1 MQLLLKNAHYYIN
14 GAFLIGDISADEG
27 KIIAIDAAGSKSEAD
42 CIQVIDADGLW
53 VLPGLVDSHTHFRDP
68 GPNLAEDFFT
78 GSLAAAA
85 GGFTVVCDMPNVCPT
100 PSNAEALTKR
110 IAAAEKKSLIDI
122 AFYGA
127 AGFSNR
133 YKLQEL
139 LDTGVVALK
148 TFLQE
153 APLGREEEFSGLTA
167 ADDGQLFLLMQE
179 VAKTDGR
186 LMFHCENYQ
195 LIRRLE
201 EQLKAAGITD
211 NSFHYKSRPDVAEIQ
226 SVATVIAFA
235 EATGAK
241 VGICH
246 VSVPQSC
253 QLVRE
258 AQNAGL
264 DIIAETCYHY
274 LIFDNSFIDKFGS
287 YAKCNPPLRSREDVE
302 GLWDYVMDG
311 TISMIG
317 SDHAPFLPEKK
328 TLAPN
333 DPIWKAPSGIAGIEV
348 MVTLLLQKVNEG
360 KISLADLA
368 LLTSENSCKNMGL
381 YPQKGCIAIGCD
393 ADFTIVDMEQKYIVD
408 KSKMQTGAKD
418 NNILFD
424 GLELQGRPVYT
435 ILRGEV
441 LMDHGIVDRSYQGF
455 GHYLKRCT

>member
-1 MQLLLKNAHYYIN
+1 MQLLLKNAHYYNN
-14 GAFLIGDISADEG
+14 GTFLVGDISADNG
-27 KIIAIDAAGSKSEAD
+27 KVIAIDTAGSKAEAAFTQ
-42 CIQVIDADGLW
+42 IIDADGLW

-68 GPNLAEDFFT
+68 GPNLGEDFFT

-85 GGFTVVCDMPNVCPT
+85 GGFTSVCEMPNVCPT
-100 PSNAEALTKR
+100 PSNKDALAQR

-133 YKLQEL
+133 YQLQEL
-139 LDTGVVALK
+139 LDAGVVALK
-148 TFLQE
+148 TFLQAE
-153 APLGREEEFSGLTA
+153 PPRREKEFLGLTA
-167 ADDGQLFLLMQE
+167 ADDGELFLLMRE
-179 VAKTDGR
+179 AAKTDGR

-201 EQLKAAGITD
+201 EQLKMEGITD

-246 VSVPQSC
+246 LSVPQAC
-253 QLVRE
+253 QLVCE
-258 AQNAGL
+258 AQNSGL

-274 LIFDNSFIDKFGS
+274 LIFDNSFIDKFGA
-287 YAKCNPPLRSREDVE
+287 YAKCNPPLRTQEDVE

-328 TLAPN
+328 ILATG

-348 MVTLLLQKVNEG
+348 MIPLLLQKVNQG

-368 LLTSENSCKNMGL
+368 LLTSENICKNMGL

-393 ADFTIVDMEQKYIVD
+393 ADFTIIDMEQKYIVD
-408 KSKMQTGAKD
+408 KSKMQTRAKD
-418 NNILFD
+418 NNLLFD
-424 GLELQGRPVYT
+424 GIELLGRPVYT
-435 ILRGEV
+435 ILRGEI
-441 LMDHGIVDRSYQGF
+441 LMNNGIVDRSYKGF
-455 GHYLKRCT
+455 GHYLRRYI